1 MDKNETP
8 LISIAANIARLRKK
22 QGLSQTALA
31 EMLYVSNK
39 TVSKWERGA
48 GYPEITQVIR
58 LASLFGVTVDNLI
71 KGEKHGIAIAGNL
84 LTDMVKL
91 IDAYPEKGMLS
102 NITSLSRAVGGCVP
116 NTLIDL
122 AKIDRTLSLSA
133 FGRIGNDEAGIY
145 VITELQKNGIDISG
159 VKTSHTA
166 STGFSDVMTL
176 TKTGERTFSITVA
189 LIVNFCPMIWIFE
202 RFPAVCFISG
212 TYFY

>member
-71 KGEKHGIAIAGNL
+71 KGEKHGIDRYGQADRRISRKG
-84 LTDMVKL
+84 
-91 IDAYPEKGMLS
+91 DAFKHYLAFAC
-102 NITSLSRAVGGCVP
+102 SRRLRAEHA
-116 NTLIDL
+116 D
-122 AKIDRTLSLSA
+122 
-133 FGRIGNDEAGIY
+133 
-145 VITELQKNGIDISG
+145 
-159 VKTSHTA
+159 
-166 STGFSDVMTL
+166 
-176 TKTGERTFSITVA
+176 
-189 LIVNFCPMIWIFE
+189 
-202 RFPAVCFISG
+202 
-212 TYFY
+212 